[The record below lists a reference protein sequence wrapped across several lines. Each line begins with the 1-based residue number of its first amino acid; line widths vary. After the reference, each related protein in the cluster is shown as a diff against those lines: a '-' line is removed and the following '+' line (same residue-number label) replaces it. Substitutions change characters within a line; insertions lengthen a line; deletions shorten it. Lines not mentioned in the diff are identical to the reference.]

1 MFFLEGHGKPKREKK
16 DPALSFSWSSTPI
29 PVFSGLFLKSSGE
42 ESSSTNYSIRT
53 GPLVVDTIRN
63 NARARMIRKKI
74 RKRGAITARIA
85 RPVEIS

>member
-1 MFFLEGHGKPKREKK
+1 MFFLERHGRPKRKK
-16 DPALSFSWSSTPI
+16 DPAHSPSWSLNPI
-29 PVFSGLFLKSSGE
+29 PVFSGLFFKSGGE

-74 RKRGAITARIA
+74 RRKGAITARIA